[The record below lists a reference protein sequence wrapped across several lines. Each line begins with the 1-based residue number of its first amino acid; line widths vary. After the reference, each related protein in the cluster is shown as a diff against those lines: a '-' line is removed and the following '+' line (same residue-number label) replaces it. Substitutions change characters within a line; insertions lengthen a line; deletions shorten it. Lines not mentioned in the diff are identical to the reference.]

1 MINEGISKFT
11 FYLNL
16 DEPRFMII
24 NQILKFYIFHSKYM
38 RFQLRIFNFKF

>member
-16 DEPRFMII
+16 DEPRYHFMIV
-24 NQILKFYIFHSKYM
+24 NRILKFYIFHSKYM
-38 RFQLRIFNFKF
+38 RFSIKNS